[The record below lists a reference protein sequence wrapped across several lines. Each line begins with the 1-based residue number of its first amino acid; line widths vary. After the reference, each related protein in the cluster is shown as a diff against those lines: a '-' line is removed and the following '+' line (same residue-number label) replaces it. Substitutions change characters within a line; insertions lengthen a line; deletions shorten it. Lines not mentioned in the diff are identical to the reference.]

1 MSASRVTL
9 SGMHE
14 FHLVL
19 DFALNPFNQA
29 SSLVALTVKNLPVLA
44 SPPCPL
50 LPSVPCSC
58 LQGGQQVGLGTSHVS
73 ATLDLTAQGKKKKK
87 EKKKKKNMPANAG
100 DPGLDPPGRDS
111 PLEEGMET
119 HCSTLAWRFPQ
130 TEEPDGLLSMGS
142 QRAGQD

>member
-1 MSASRVTL
+1 MSTAA
-9 SGMHE
+9 
-14 FHLVL
+14 F
-19 DFALNPFNQA
+19 
-29 SSLVALTVKNLPVLA
+29 SSLQLPAGRPTGGAGHEPRERNLGSD
-44 SPPCPL
+44 SP
-50 LPSVPCSC
+50 
-58 LQGGQQVGLGTSHVS
+58 
-73 ATLDLTAQGKKKKK
+73 GKKKKK
-87 EKKKKKNMPANAG
+87 EKKKKKNLPANAG

>member
-29 SSLVALTVKNLPVLA
+29 SSLVAQTVKNL
-44 SPPCPL
+44 
-50 LPSVPCSC
+50 
-58 LQGGQQVGLGTSHVS
+58 
-73 ATLDLTAQGKKKKK
+73 
-87 EKKKKKNMPANAG
+87 PANAG

>member
-50 LPSVPCSC
+50 LPSVPGSC

-73 ATLDLTAQGKKKKK
+73 ATLDLTAQGRA
-87 EKKKKKNMPANAG
+87 E
-100 DPGLDPPGRDS
+100 
-111 PLEEGMET
+111 
-119 HCSTLAWRFPQ
+119 
-130 TEEPDGLLSMGS
+130 
-142 QRAGQD
+142 QRE